1 MFLSGASIKG
11 CCLLPGLNRLSS
23 LQNYLLIRR
32 SLLDN
37 FRFGHVVQQVIGSI
51 IIEVVSDRLTDCR
64 EWNIDNAR
72 NVSEGQLV
80 DQGVVDDVN
89 SLFMCHSFYMVSFA
103 GQLRPRHHLFLGS
116 IQIRFHLLR
125 NPISSSFQHD
135 FLFVKFKLDAWQH
148 ASTLLDFH
156 KSDTLAKAKHAIKY
170 FRL

>member
-32 SLLDN
+32 SLLEN

-51 IIEVVSDRLTDCR
+51 IIEIVSDRLTDCR

-80 DQGVVDDVN
+80 DQRVVNDVD
-89 SLFMCHSFYMVSFA
+89 SLLMCHSFYLIPFA
-103 GQLRPRHHLFLGS
+103 RRLRPGDHLFLGS

-125 NPISSSFQHD
+125 NPISSSFLND
-135 FLFVKFKLDAWQH
+135 FLSVKFKLDAWQH
-148 ASTLLDFH
+148 ASTLLNFH
-156 KSDTLAKAKHAIKY
+156 ISDTFATAKYAVKY